1 MLFSGCKMHCP
12 HKKHLGFNGI
22 FVFHLPSLN
31 KSTYGFCGH
40 KYRPTLRVAL
50 TGASLPTAPRFLW
63 RHFSRAKT
71 PQDFSARENRMMTRK
86 RTPAYWRMSRTM
98 TQSAPIFTWGPCK
111 IVRPCR
117 ERRTHRSGEGCPKQS
132 AGSARQERRLRPTQK
147 CACPCQAKV
156 FFTPHIYRKE
166 CRKQVLFSIPRSHFS
181 AENSSFCPPH
191 FVLFF
196 CPARYSGTASFLAAT
211 NFLLRSL
218 NCHNVNLAW
227 VPLIPKAWEYFQ
239 LLEP

>member
-1 MLFSGCKMHCP
+1 MKYLYT
-12 HKKHLGFNGI
+12 GFPPLAYASASTQRLYVLDAAYSSPRR
-22 FVFHLPSLN
+22 FFCALYMEYLPSLN

-132 AGSARQERRLRPTQK
+132 AGSARQERRLRPMQK
-147 CACPCQAKV
+147 RGCPC
-156 FFTPHIYRKE
+156 
-166 CRKQVLFSIPRSHFS
+166 
-181 AENSSFCPPH
+181 
-191 FVLFF
+191 
-196 CPARYSGTASFLAAT
+196 
-211 NFLLRSL
+211 
-218 NCHNVNLAW
+218 
-227 VPLIPKAWEYFQ
+227 
-239 LLEP
+239 